1 MNLFCYHQLFGTVIV
16 INFRDILSYR
26 ASKGKAIRYLSHKW
40 EIPLKNFLVCGN
52 SGNDEEMLRG
62 EPFAAVVGNYSPEL
76 EELKEQKNIYLAGK
90 NMSVEFWKPLKN
102 MILSKKRKNKYH
114 ETSKSNFRNSKCH
127 DTLEILLN

>member
-1 MNLFCYHQLFGTVIV
+1 LFGTVIV

-62 EPFAAVVGNYSPEL
+62 EPINIAFSPVVAIIIVGRY
-76 EELKEQKNIYLAGK
+76 
-90 NMSVEFWKPLKN
+90 MS
-102 MILSKKRKNKYH
+102 
-114 ETSKSNFRNSKCH
+114 
-127 DTLEILLN
+127 